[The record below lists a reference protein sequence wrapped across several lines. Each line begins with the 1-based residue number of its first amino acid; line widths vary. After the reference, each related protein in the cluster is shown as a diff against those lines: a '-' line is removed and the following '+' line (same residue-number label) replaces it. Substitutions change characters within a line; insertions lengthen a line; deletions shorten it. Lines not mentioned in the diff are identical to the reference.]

1 MKKGKG
7 LKKNRIPE
15 KWLVWLNTHT
25 SAREYAELIYV
36 RQNKENALR
45 DIWQKRGRV
54 VVLMLAVLLLTVVLC
69 ITREPVASSP
79 LEGNYL
85 TRQGSDENINMTVK
99 GEHEGEQWEKEISL
113 SLNSREFSEEERNRL
128 DQQVKEYLWQTLPGK
143 NPSLDQVSEHLNL
156 VDTMPNSGVE
166 MTWSVDSDYLEDNGK
181 LRYAKIPEAGV
192 DTDVMV
198 KALWK
203 NWKQTYHFSVHL
215 LVKQYTEKEFW
226 ERQVKPTLK
235 KAIKDQAT
243 KEKVELP
250 EQIGNVK
257 VTYQTE
263 EEGKSFKLVYLVL
276 GGMLLLPF
284 IWREQQRKRLKE
296 REEQLLLDYPSVI
309 NKFMLLLG
317 AGLTLRKVVERLVL
331 EYEQE
336 RKRGGKKRYVYE
348 EMCVLL
354 QEMKDGVSESK
365 AMEHFGRRCR
375 LLPYLRFASVIT
387 QNLKKGAEGLIA
399 ILEAES
405 MEALEQRK
413 ERALQ
418 LGEKAGT
425 KLLFP
430 MMLMLGIVMAVIM
443 VPAFMTM

>member
-1 MKKGKG
+1 MRRI
-7 LKKNRIPE
+7 KKNGWIPK

-25 SAREYAELIYV
+25 SVGEYAEAIYV
-36 RQNKENALR
+36 RQNKERIRR
-45 DIWQKRGRV
+45 DIWQKRGKV
-54 VVLMLAVLLLTVVLC
+54 VVLMLAVLFLAFVLC
-69 ITREPVASSP
+69 ITREPEASSP

-85 TRQGSDENINMTVK
+85 TRKENDEKVSMTVT
-99 GEHEGEQWEKEISL
+99 GEHEGDNWEKEISL
-113 SLNSREFSEEERNRL
+113 SLNSREFTEEEKSRL
-128 DQQVKEYLWQTLPGK
+128 DQQVEDYLQQTLPGK
-143 NPSLDQVSEHLNL
+143 NQSMDQVTEPLNL
-156 VDTMPNSGVE
+156 VDTMPDSGIE
-166 MTWSVDSDYLEDNGK
+166 MTWSVDNDYLEDNGK
-181 LRYAKIPEAGV
+181 LHYGKIPDKGV

-198 KALWK
+198 KAFWK
-203 NWKQTYHFSVHL
+203 NWKRTYHFSVHL
-215 LVKQYTEKEFW
+215 VAKQYTEKELW
-226 ERQVKPTLK
+226 ERQVKSVLK
-235 KAIKDQAT
+235 KTVKDQAA
-243 KEKVELP
+243 EERVELP
-250 EQIGNVK
+250 EQIGNIR
-257 VTYQTE
+257 VTYQTGE
-263 EEGKSFKLVYLVL
+263 EKKSFMLVYLVL
-276 GGMLLLPF
+276 GGLLLLPF
-284 IWREQQRKRLKE
+284 IWREQQKKKLKE
-296 REEQLLLDYPSVI
+296 REEQLLLDHPGVI

-317 AGLTLRKVVERLVL
+317 AGLTLRKVVERLVW

-336 RKRGGKKRYVYE
+336 QKKGGKKRYVYE
-348 EMCVLL
+348 EMCVML
-354 QEMKDGVSESK
+354 QEMKDGASESK

>member
-1 MKKGKG
+1 MRRI
-7 LKKNRIPE
+7 KKNGWIPK
-15 KWLVWLNTHT
+15 KWLNWLNANT
-25 SAREYAELIYV
+25 SMGEYVEAIYV
-36 RQNKENALR
+36 RRNKEEILR
-45 DIWQKRGRV
+45 DIWRKRGRMV
-54 VVLMLAVLLLTVVLC
+54 ALMLVVLFLAVVLC
-69 ITREPVASSP
+69 ITREPEVSSP

-85 TRQGSDENINMTVK
+85 TRKENDEKVSMTVT
-99 GEHEGEQWEKEISL
+99 GDHEGDNWEKEISL
-113 SLNSREFSEEERNRL
+113 SLNSREFSEEEKSRL
-128 DQQVKEYLWQTLPGK
+128 DQQVEDYLQQTLPG
-143 NPSLDQVSEHLNL
+143 NNQSLDQVTEPLNL
-156 VDTMPNSGVE
+156 VDTMPDSGIE
-166 MTWSVDSDYLEDNGK
+166 MTWSVDNDYLEDSGK
-181 LRYAKIPEAGV
+181 LHYGKIPERGV

-203 NWKQTYHFSVHL
+203 NWKRTYHFSVHL
-215 LVKQYTEKEFW
+215 MAKQYTEKELW
-226 ERQVKPTLK
+226 ERQVKSILK
-235 KAIKDQAT
+235 KTVKDQAA
-243 KEKVELP
+243 KERVELP
-250 EQIGNVK
+250 EQIGNIS

-263 EEGKSFKLVYLVL
+263 EEKKSFMLVYLVL
-276 GGMLLLPF
+276 GGLLLLPF
-284 IWREQQRKRLKE
+284 IWREQQKKKLKK
-296 REEQLLLDYPSVI
+296 REEQLLLDHPGVI

-336 RKRGGKKRYVYE
+336 RKKGGEKRYVYE
-348 EMCVLL
+348 EMCVML
-354 QEMKDGVSESK
+354 QEMKDGASESK